1 MRYLLLSD
9 IHADQGA
16 LDTVL
21 RHANQQGWDQLAF
34 LGDAVGYGDQP
45 EEVVQRLMSLDPF
58 ISLQGNHEV
67 MILNAAQGNTRGIP
81 ETMRAVA
88 LDHASRLSSQ
98 SMDFL
103 ANLPQHQIT
112 DTWGAVHG
120 ALRQPWEYLISVPV
134 ARANQPLMHRPLYFV
149 GHTHVPGA
157 FMLQDGRWSPR
168 TFKGSHERL
177 DLRGVQAAFV
187 NPGSASNARDEQG
200 GMSYAIFDELSM
212 HVDVYR
218 LQR

>member
-9 IHADQGA
+9 IHADQHA

-21 RHANQQGWDQLAF
+21 KHANEQGWDHLAF
-34 LGDAVGYGDQP
+34 LGDAVGYGHQP
-45 EEVVQRLMSLDPF
+45 EEVVQRLISLDPF
-58 ISLQGNHEV
+58 IALQGNHEV
-67 MILNAAQGNTRGIP
+67 MILNAAQGNTHGIP
-81 ETMRAVA
+81 ETMRALA
-88 LDHASRLSSQ
+88 LDHAARLSSQ
-98 SMDFL
+98 SMHFL

-157 FMLQDGRWSPR
+157 FMLQDGRWRPR
-168 TFKGSHERL
+168 TFKSSHERL
-177 DLRGVQAAFV
+177 DLQGVQAAFV
-187 NPGSASNARDEQG
+187 NPGSVSNTRDEQH
-200 GMSYAIFDELSM
+200 GMSYAIFDEPSM